1 MNRQFTAQQPKCPT
15 RYAEKTL
22 KLTSGERTVLTRD
35 VSVQERDWQKYKK
48 ALTSILGWM
57 WGKGHLHPLLVGLN
71 EVLQPNEWVSEIT
84 QNLGWR
90 QILPA

>member
-48 ALTSILGWM
+48 ALTSILG
-57 WGKGHLHPLLVGLN
+57 
-71 EVLQPNEWVSEIT
+71 
-84 QNLGWR
+84 
-90 QILPA
+90 